1 MFEFYTVIGCFFSV
15 LLALQGEA
23 SPVSTPVEPA
33 MTPAVPMPSSTSPP
47 DPSRVVPDLGDRKAN
62 RPVAG
67 VLRLSQQAIDSRMRR
82 VFTPNVKGEF
92 KVSAEI
98 VQQWK
103 SKRKGRKSLQQ
114 LFQSCGFDTDWQG
127 FKTKT
132 LVFFVGKLSQIIPI
146 SNCFLC

>member
-1 MFEFYTVIGCFFSV
+1 MAIFFSV
-15 LLALQGEA
+15 ILALQGEA
-23 SPVSTPVEPA
+23 SPIPSPKEPA
-33 MTPAVPMPSSTSPP
+33 MPPATTPCSTRPP
-47 DPSRVVPDLGDRKAN
+47 DVSGEVPDLRDQKAQ

-103 SKRKGRKSLQQ
+103 GKRKGRKSLQQ
-114 LFQSCGFDTDWQG
+114 LFQSCGFDADWKG
-127 FKTKT
+127 LKTRA
-132 LVFFVGKLSQIIPI
+132 LVFFVGKLFQIMPI